1 MTRNHVASAVAV
13 AACLLGTSHV
23 ARAAQES
30 GTPAQRP
37 AAAAV
42 QNEPEG
48 AAQSLQAPV
57 LHITSVEVIRSTH
70 APVMDIIRVR
80 GLTSTSGWEEAE
92 LIPLTRGVPQNGVL
106 EMMLVARAPSEAVEA
121 SGFEVIEAIFPLEPD
136 HPFKGVNVH
145 SASESVSVGALPGY
159 TERQRPAED
168 CGHCVGKIFVPKGSA
183 APAGKAAAELV
194 REEQLPAGTRVIRP
208 TDGIA
213 SADSN
218 PNRLTLVLTEQ
229 GRIATAIWD

>member
-1 MTRNHVASAVAV
+1 MTSNHVASAVAV
-13 AACLLGTSHV
+13 AACLLGISH
-23 ARAAQES
+23 AASAAQES

-37 AAAAV
+37 AAPAV

-48 AAQSLQAPV
+48 AGQSVQAAV

-106 EMMLVARAPSEAVEA
+106 EMVLVARAPSEAVEA
-121 SGFEVIEAIFPLEPD
+121 SGFETIEAIFPLEPD

-145 SASESVSVGALPGY
+145 SASESVSIGALPGY
-159 TERQRPAED
+159 TERQRPVED
-168 CGHCVGKIFVPKGSA
+168 CSHCVGKIFVPKGGA

-194 REEQLPAGTRVIRP
+194 REEQLPAGSRVIRP

-213 SADSN
+213 SSDSN